1 MIYEPFYKTYS
12 NQRHFILLG
21 LFEHSHI
28 QYNKPVW
35 CPIVTLTDCSHIN
48 GMLKVEKQNNGESLS
63 SIFVILLSFV
73 IDSCYKLC

>member
-12 NQRHFILLG
+12 NQRHFILLS
-21 LFEHSHI
+21 LFEHNRR
-28 QYNKPVW
+28 QYNKPVG
-35 CPIVTLTDCSHIN
+35 CPIIPLTDCADIN
-48 GMLKVEKQNNGESLS
+48 GMFKVEKQYNGETLS